1 MDQNKFCK
9 FEQSILIAINNYFK
23 SLNEMKTESKVSEFQ
38 TLEDALVFYKNCI
51 VGVNDAK
58 ENEDNITGL
67 AKGSKIHLNFKQI
80 SIECGMSEKDC
91 RQRFQT
97 LLANELQ
104 DWPQGTV
111 NQIIQRIQQLS
122 LQFPEL
128 SVEEKKTKIRSVL
141 DEEFQLRQQVQ
152 YSYKEITNKINYQL
166 KKYVK

>member
-1 MDQNKFCK
+1 MDMKEFCK

-23 SLNEMKTESKVSEFQ
+23 SLNEMKTESKVSEFK
-38 TLEDALVFYKNCI
+38 TLEDALVFYNKCI
-51 VGVNDAK
+51 VGVND
-58 ENEDNITGL
+58 

-80 SIECGMSEKDC
+80 SIECELSEKDC

-97 LLANELQ
+97 LLTNKLQ
-104 DWPQGTV
+104 EWPKDTV
-111 NQIIQRIQQLS
+111 NQIVQRMQQLS

-128 SVEEKKTKIRSVL
+128 SVEEKKTKIKQLL
-141 DEEFQLRQQVQ
+141 DEEFYLRQQVQ